1 LLCGDRVLAQRY
13 EPMAKGQ
20 AERLM
25 PLIEEVLAEDG
36 LPLDALDAIAVG
48 VGPGNFTGIRIGVAA
63 ARGLALA
70 LGIPAIGVTSFEAMR
85 GPHSPT
91 ATARQLVS
99 LEGPRDSYLLQLFD
113 GAQAAGAPRAVPG
126 PDAVDWD
133 DLGMT
138 EGTDILGFNADLL
151 SEMYPPAYT
160 ADGPAWKVSV
170 LPRSDLAAT
179 IGRIAATTLAAGGPS
194 PRPAPLYV
202 RPADAALAR
211 TGPHDP
217 VAC

>member
-25 PLIEEVLAEDG
+25 PLIEEVLAEAG
-36 LPLDALDAIAVG
+36 CRSTRSTPSPSAWVPATSPASASASR
-48 VGPGNFTGIRIGVAA
+48 PRVAWRSRWAFPPSASPASRRCA
-63 ARGLALA
+63 A
-70 LGIPAIGVTSFEAMR
+70 
-85 GPHSPT
+85 HSPT
-91 ATARQLVS
+91 ATGRQLVS
-99 LEGPRDSYLLQLFD
+99 LPGPRDSYLLQLFD

-179 IGRIAATTLAAGGPS
+179 IGRIAATTLAAGGPIA
-194 PRPAPLYV
+194 RPAPLYA
-202 RPADAALAR
+202 RPADAAPSREPAPTILSQ
-211 TGPHDP
+211 
-217 VAC
+217 

>member
-1 LLCGDRVLAQRY
+1 MRSTPSPSAWVPATSPASASAWRPHAAWRWRWAFPPSASPVRGD
-13 EPMAKGQ
+13 
-20 AERLM
+20 
-25 PLIEEVLAEDG
+25 
-36 LPLDALDAIAVG
+36 
-48 VGPGNFTGIRIGVAA
+48 
-63 ARGLALA
+63 AR
-70 LGIPAIGVTSFEAMR
+70 
-85 GPHSPT
+85 
-91 ATARQLVS
+91 VS
-99 LEGPRDSYLLQLFD
+99 LPGPRDSYLLQLFD

-179 IGRIAATTLAAGGPS
+179 IGRIAATTLAAGGPIT
-194 PRPAPLYV
+194 RPAPLYA
-202 RPADAALAR
+202 RPADAAPSREPAPTILSQ
-211 TGPHDP
+211 
-217 VAC
+217 

>member
-1 LLCGDRVLAQRY
+1 LLCGDRVLAKRF

-25 PLIEEVLAEDG
+25 PLIEEVLAE
-36 LPLDALDAIAVG
+36 
-48 VGPGNFTGIRIGVAA
+48 
-63 ARGLALA
+63 
-70 LGIPAIGVTSFEAMR
+70 
-85 GPHSPT
+85 
-91 ATARQLVS
+91 
-99 LEGPRDSYLLQLFD
+99 
-113 GAQAAGAPRAVPG
+113 
-126 PDAVDWD
+126 DWD

-179 IGRIAATTLAAGGPS
+179 IGRIAATTLAAGGPIA
-194 PRPAPLYV
+194 RPAPLYA
-202 RPADAALAR
+202 RPADAAPSREPAPTILSQ
-211 TGPHDP
+211 
-217 VAC
+217 